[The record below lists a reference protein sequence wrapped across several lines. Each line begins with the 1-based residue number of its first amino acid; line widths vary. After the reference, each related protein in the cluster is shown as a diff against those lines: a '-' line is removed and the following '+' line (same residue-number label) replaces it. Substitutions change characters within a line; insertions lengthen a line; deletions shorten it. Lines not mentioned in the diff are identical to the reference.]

1 MFERMLKKA
10 YAAYDKHEGREVHS
24 DGMKLRSLHTK
35 VTAPFLQ
42 LSKTMIDME
51 IGKRTMVMKSITA
64 SRTYQTAVREK
75 FPQGIS
81 NTTDRGRYLSEATS
95 DAERG
100 CDDENRN
107 GRK

>member
-1 MFERMLKKA
+1 MIDMEIVKRTM
-10 YAAYDKHEGREVHS
+10 V
-24 DGMKLRSLHTK
+24 
-35 VTAPFLQ
+35 
-42 LSKTMIDME
+42 MIDME

-81 NTTDRGRYLSEATS
+81 NTTDRGRYLSEATA